1 MIETEQQEVI
11 EEERTV
17 YERINNEPVIFRGLS
32 SSELGTGLVATVI
45 TLLPI
50 CGFIGYLMDRIL
62 VGFAMIGVLTILSM
76 MYMGTVFQWIK
87 RGRPDGYYQQR
98 TALFLSQLGLRSSPA
113 VKYNGRWSNGRT
125 DPNME

>member
-1 MIETEQQEVI
+1 MDTEQEVP
-11 EEERTV
+11 EERTV

-32 SSELGTGLVATVI
+32 SSELQTGLIVTVV

-50 CGFIGYLMDRIL
+50 CALIGYLLDRLL
-62 VGFAMIGVLTILSM
+62 VGFGMIGILTMISLLF
-76 MYMGTVFQWIK
+76 MGTVFQRIK
-87 RGRPDGYYQQR
+87 RGRPDGFYQQR
-98 TALFLSQLGLRSSPA
+98 TSIVLSQLGFSANKA